1 MFHVG
6 TRSEGGATFAESER
20 KMPVISMFYG
30 LIVAMY
36 YLDTK
41 QHHFP
46 HIHVKYQEHEAVYRL
61 PDGSLLEGGI
71 PRGKAKLVEAW
82 IELHQDELMANW
94 QLAVTGQKVFQIDPL
109 K

>member
-1 MFHVG
+1 
-6 TRSEGGATFAESER
+6 
-20 KMPVISMFYG
+20 MFYG

-41 QHHFP
+41 QHHYP
-46 HIHVKYQEHEAVYRL
+46 HIHVKYQSDEAVFRI
-61 PDGSLLEGGI
+61 PDGALLGGTL
-71 PRGKAKLVEAW
+71 PPGKAKLVVAW

-94 QLAVTGQKVFQIDPL
+94 QLAVTGQRVFSIEPL